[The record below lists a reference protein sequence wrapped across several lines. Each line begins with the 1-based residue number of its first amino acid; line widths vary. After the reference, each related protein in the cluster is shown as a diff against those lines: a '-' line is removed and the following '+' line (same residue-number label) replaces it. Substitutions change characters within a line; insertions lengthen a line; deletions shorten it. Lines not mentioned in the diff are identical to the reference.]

1 MLYPTAAAWV
11 YQYSQAGIIQTLGK
25 QVKVVDPSAKDQIQA
40 AREYNKAIRS
50 GARLA
55 PNTNVPLSD
64 VHDTESAL
72 GLWQYDDILN
82 ISKTGM
88 MGRIVIPKAE
98 VDLPIFHGTTES
110 SLLRGAGHLQG
121 TSLPVGGIDTRT
133 VITAHRGLADATMFT
148 YLDRLETGD
157 LFTLNIFDEI
167 LTYRVIETKV
177 VAPEDSESVQA
188 VRGRDLATL
197 VTCTP
202 LGINSHRI
210 LVTGERIIPTPAS
223 EEKLATEKSRLPHF
237 PWFAVGY
244 VILFLACLGLIIHSG
259 IQIYRMRHA
268 HRNPEQNSETT
279 ANSYT
284 PKHLANPTD

>member
-110 SLLRGAGHLQG
+110 SSPVNASSPPQPPKKNSPPKNPDSP
-121 TSLPVGGIDTRT
+121 TSPGLPSDTLSSFSP
-133 VITAHRGLADATMFT
+133 ALA
-148 YLDRLETGD
+148 
-157 LFTLNIFDEI
+157 
-167 LTYRVIETKV
+167 
-177 VAPEDSESVQA
+177 
-188 VRGRDLATL
+188 
-197 VTCTP
+197 
-202 LGINSHRI
+202 
-210 LVTGERIIPTPAS
+210 
-223 EEKLATEKSRLPHF
+223 
-237 PWFAVGY
+237 
-244 VILFLACLGLIIHSG
+244 
-259 IQIYRMRHA
+259 
-268 HRNPEQNSETT
+268 
-279 ANSYT
+279 
-284 PKHLANPTD
+284 